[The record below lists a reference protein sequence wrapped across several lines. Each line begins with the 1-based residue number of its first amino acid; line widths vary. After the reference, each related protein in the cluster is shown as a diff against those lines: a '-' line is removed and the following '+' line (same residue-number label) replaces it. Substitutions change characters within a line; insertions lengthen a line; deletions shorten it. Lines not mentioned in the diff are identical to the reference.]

1 MIRAVLQGLG
11 LFILAGA
18 FATLA
23 IDASRSFSGGG
34 LVVTQMGETATA
46 LAPARMALLRAA
58 LSTHAHPLLDQIAP
72 AIERVPTFLALGV
85 LGAFALWLGRKPPP
99 KIGYSS
105 R

>member
-1 MIRAVLQGLG
+1 MIRSALQFAGM
-11 LFILAGA
+11 FILAGA

-23 IDASRSFSGGG
+23 IDASRSFAAAR

-46 LAPARMALLRAA
+46 LAPAKMAMLHSALDSRAQ
-58 LSTHAHPLLDQIAP
+58 PLITQIVTLVERAP
-72 AIERVPTFLALGV
+72 TSLAFGV
-85 LGAFALWLGRKPPP
+85 LGALALWLARKPPP